1 MARLVHEADLA
12 WRLAL
17 AVKPHL
23 DTVERND
30 IFVALGAGDTFSAMR
45 RLLKLVAVKK
55 IRIGPQLVRQC
66 ISWLEG
72 HVQQNGEYFRHLVES
87 IVSPEGRTRQQQT
100 PGLRTCN
107 PSLLVNSEESTCRM

>member
-1 MARLVHEADLA
+1 MVRLVHEADLA
-12 WRLAL
+12 WRLAQ

-45 RLLKLVAVKK
+45 CLLKLVAVRK
-55 IRIGPQLVRQC
+55 IRIGPELVPQC

-72 HVQQNGEYFRHLVES
+72 HVQHDGEYFRRLIES
-87 IVSPEGRTRQQQT
+87 IVSP
-100 PGLRTCN
+100 
-107 PSLLVNSEESTCRM
+107 

>member
-1 MARLVHEADLA
+1 MERLMHEADLA
-12 WRLAL
+12 WTLAL

-45 RLLKLVAVKK
+45 RLLRLVAVKK
-55 IRIGPQLVRQC
+55 ICIGQELVPQC

-72 HVQQNGEYFRHLVES
+72 HIQHDGQYFRRLIES
-87 IVSPEGRTRQQQT
+87 RVSPQAVGVPSTACVERRQAARQ
-100 PGLRTCN
+100 PVDGLFLQAR
-107 PSLLVNSEESTCRM
+107 

>member
-1 MARLVHEADLA
+1 MERLVHEADLA

-45 RLLKLVAVKK
+45 RLLKLVAVKE
-55 IRIGPQLVRQC
+55 IYIGPRLVQQC

-72 HVQQNGEYFRHLVES
+72 HVQYDGEYFGRLIAS
-87 IVSPEGRTRQQQT
+87 IVRP
-100 PGLRTCN
+100 
-107 PSLLVNSEESTCRM
+107 

>member
-1 MARLVHEADLA
+1 MERLVHEADLA

-45 RLLKLVAVKK
+45 RLLKLVAVNK
-55 IRIGPQLVRQC
+55 ICIGPELAREC

-72 HVQQNGEYFRHLVES
+72 HVQHDGEYFRRLIASLV
-87 IVSPEGRTRQQQT
+87 
-100 PGLRTCN
+100 
-107 PSLLVNSEESTCRM
+107 SL